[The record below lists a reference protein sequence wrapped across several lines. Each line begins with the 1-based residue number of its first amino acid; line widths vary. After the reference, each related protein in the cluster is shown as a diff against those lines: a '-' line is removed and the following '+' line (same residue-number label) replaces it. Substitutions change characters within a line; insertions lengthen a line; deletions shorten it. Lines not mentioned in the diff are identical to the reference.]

1 MHGYVWYM
9 GCTLINMS
17 VGGLHMYALKI
28 AHRTDRENVSDLKFA
43 LACSSVTELRCFNVQ
58 SDNM

>member
-1 MHGYVWYM
+1 M